1 MNTLRG
7 LNFAVQL
14 TGKCKN
20 SLQEDTI
27 ENYATVLTEQN
38 NLSGKTVK
46 FIKQNGLKQF
56 QGCLESKQ
64 SNEMI
69 L

>member
-20 SLQEDTI
+20 SLQEDII

-38 NLSGKTVK
+38 NLNGKTVK
-46 FIKQNGLKQF
+46 FIKQNGLK
-56 QGCLESKQ
+56 
-64 SNEMI
+64 
-69 L
+69 